1 MQTISGFPSVPYRVH
16 RLALALLLLFLSP
29 VARLD
34 ANAQIQKALTVDPVA
49 ANSAKNF
56 DETANAALLG
66 MRQRAGEL
74 GISGVAIVAYF
85 EGDSIQSWSS
95 KMIVV
100 GRMKDNPSATD
111 KGSNLLAIAYAKAAE
126 MADTLKDSGSQVRPA
141 MTGEVGWTGGV
152 ILRGKTGYLIAAF
165 SGGKS
170 EDDVKVSRAGVE
182 VLKSRF

>member
-1 MQTISGFPSVPYRVH
+1 MQTISCFPSVPYRAH
-16 RLALALLLLFLSP
+16 RLAWALLLLFLSP
-29 VARLD
+29 AARLD
-34 ANAQIQKALTVDPVA
+34 ANAQIQGAPAVDPVA

-56 DETANAALLG
+56 DEAANAALLG
-66 MRQRAGEL
+66 MRQRAAEL
-74 GISGVAIVAYF
+74 GISGVAVVAYF

-100 GRMKDNPSATD
+100 GRMKDNPSPTD

-126 MADTLKDSGSQVRPA
+126 MADTLKDSGSQVRPP

-170 EDDVKVSRAGVE
+170 EDDVKVSRAGAE
-182 VLKSRF
+182 VLKSRL

>member
-1 MQTISGFPSVPYRVH
+1 MHTMSRFPSVLH
-16 RLALALLLLFLSP
+16 RRRCLTLALLLLLLSQA
-29 VARLD
+29 VSLN
-34 ANAQIQKALTVDPVA
+34 ANAQIHEPLAVDPVPA
-49 ANSAKNF
+49 TGAKNF
-56 DETANAALLG
+56 DEVANAALLE
-66 MRQRAGEL
+66 MRRRATEL
-74 GISGVAIVAYF
+74 GISGVAVVAYF

-100 GRMKDNPSATD
+100 GRMKDNPSSTD

-126 MADTLKDSGSQVRPA
+126 MADTLKDSGSQVRPS

-170 EDDVKVSRAGVE
+170 EDDVKVSRTGVE
-182 VLKSRF
+182 VLKSKL